1 LSRGDGEGE
10 EEKEIDPKE
19 KSKITSSFPSL
30 SPATPTSLHQ
40 QYLQKYQQQEQGD
53 ATYDIIIASDM
64 VCCDSDAVGVTK
76 TLLSFLSPHG
86 IAFFAVPHPYHRYG
100 IAHLIPT
107 LKEHF
112 HVFIR
117 SVSHSSFAG
126 QRHPSYTSD
135 LLTEDLKMKL
145 DHQRLNL
152 IESLLRNSH
161 GDPLEG
167 QGERENERI
176 FLDDLLTEGLPEIE
190 YFEWFLLIVI
200 KKE

>member
-1 LSRGDGEGE
+1 MYHLDWNTLSKGDE
-10 EEKEIDPKE
+10 ESVDPKE
-19 KSKITSSFPSL
+19 KCKTTSPFPSL
-30 SPATPTSLHQ
+30 SPATPTFVHQ
-40 QYLQKYQQQEQGD
+40 QHRQEQQQTQAD
-53 ATYDIIIASDM
+53 ASYDIIIASDM

-107 LKEHF
+107 LKEQF

-126 QRHPSYTSD
+126 QRHPSYLSD
-135 LLTEDLKMKL
+135 LLTEDLKSNL
-145 DHQRLNL
+145 DHDRLDL
-152 IESLLRNSH
+152 LKSLLQEE
-161 GDPLEG
+161 DKLL
-167 QGERENERI
+167 
-176 FLDDLLTEGLPEIE
+176 LDDMLTEGLPEIE